1 MYVKTES
8 TGKNRTAEADG
19 QYLKQNKKRG
29 SDLEDKIKFLDV
41 ETGEEIDFY
50 IIEET
55 RINNINYLLVAE
67 DNDDTEEAAAYIL
80 KDLSSA
86 EETEARYEM
95 VENDDEIEYVSKIFG
110 ELLDDVELER

>member
-1 MYVKTES
+1 M
-8 TGKNRTAEADG
+8 
-19 QYLKQNKKRG
+19 
-29 SDLEDKIKFLDV
+29 
-41 ETGEEIDFY
+41 
-50 IIEET
+50 
-55 RINNINYLLVAE
+55 AE